1 MTGPA
6 AAPSVAAARTLTEAL
21 RRLDTDAL
29 TRLLTLRPDLA
40 YPVPGDV
47 AELSAQ
53 ATTTSSVG
61 RALDGLNA
69 WQRLVAE
76 ALAALPDPV
85 ALAAL
90 TDLLHVEPGGAAR
103 AVADLRDRALL
114 WGDDHELHLV
124 RAARDHLGPYP
135 GGLAPPSPRP
145 LSPTEIDTR
154 LAEVGPEARAV
165 VERLLWNPA
174 GTVNGADRAVTVDGA
189 RTPVEHLLARRL
201 LRPSGSDTV
210 LLPREVAWH
219 LRDERFSPEPVPGTA
234 PSLSG
239 RVRTPALV
247 DRAAIGAAYGFVHD
261 VELVAHALQTTPHR
275 LLREGGVAVRD
286 VTGLGRVLGTDHG
299 HATFVLECAAAAGLL
314 AIGDGG
320 RLLPTVDYDR
330 WAEREPADRWRALA
344 AAWRHT
350 DRLPGLSSE
359 PGAHA
364 LGPESE
370 APGAASVRGLLTE
383 LLAAVPVG
391 TTLDLADLL
400 AVVGWHRPRLVRVG
414 GVPLESVLA
423 WTWREA
429 GWLGVSSLGAVS
441 GLARAA
447 FAADARPL
455 PAELAEAFPA
465 TVEQIVLQADL
476 TAVAPGPVPYR
487 LSREL
492 RLLADQESRGGAA
505 VFRFSGPSLRR
516 AFDAGWSA
524 ADVHRWLEHH
534 ATTAVPQPL
543 AYLIDDI
550 ARQHGSIRVGPA
562 NAYVRIADAAQ
573 VAAILTH
580 PDASVLGLRE
590 LAPGVLVAA
599 AEPYEVVDFLH
610 RIGHSPA
617 GEDSSG
623 RSVTAPDPLRAPRRA
638 AHRPRPDV
646 QASEAAAAVL
656 LGEQTRHDRRS
667 RSPVAS
673 VTGPDTRGTAENLE
687 RLASA
692 QRASESVRIRYVAA
706 DGQPAERE
714 LRSVQADAG
723 LVQGT
728 DATSAQLVSIPLSR
742 VSSVGPAMRAD
753 GLD

>member
-1 MTGPA
+1 V
-6 AAPSVAAARTLTEAL
+6 AAPAVATAAPARTLTEAL
-21 RRLDTDAL
+21 RRLDADAL
-29 TRLLTLRPDLA
+29 ADLLVLRPDLA
-40 YPVPGDV
+40 YPVPADV

-69 WQRLVAE
+69 WQRVVAE

-85 ALAAL
+85 RLPTL
-90 TDLLHVEPGGAAR
+90 IELLHAELPAAAR

-114 WGDDHELHLV
+114 WGDDEELHLV

-135 GGLAPPSPRP
+135 GGLAPPSSRP

-154 LAEVGPEARAV
+154 LAEVGSDARAV
-165 VERLLWNPA
+165 VDRLLWNPA
-174 GTVNGADRAVTVDGA
+174 GAVNGADRAVTVEGA
-189 RTPVEHLLARRL
+189 RTPVEQLLARRL
-201 LRPSGSDTV
+201 LRPAGPDTV

-219 LRDERFSPEPVPGTA
+219 LRGERFSAEPVPSTA
-234 PSLSG
+234 PSVSG
-239 RVRTPALV
+239 RVRAPELV

-261 VELVAHALQTTPHR
+261 VELVAHTLQTTPHR

-286 VTGLGRVLGTDHG
+286 VTGLGRVLGTDPA
-299 HATFVLECAAAAGLL
+299 HACFVLECAAAAGLL
-314 AIGDGG
+314 AGGDGG

-344 AAWRHT
+344 AAWRHS

-359 PGAHA
+359 PGGHA

-370 APGAASVRGLLTE
+370 APGAAVVRGLLTE

-391 TTLDLADLL
+391 TTVDLADLQ

-414 GVPLESVLA
+414 GVPLDSVLA

-429 GWLGVSSLGAVS
+429 GWLGVNSLGAVS

-447 FAADARPL
+447 EAADTHPL
-455 PAELAEAFPA
+455 PAALADAFPA

-487 LSREL
+487 LAREL

-524 ADVHRWLEHH
+524 ADVHRWLERH
-534 ATTAVPQPL
+534 ASTGLPQPL

-550 ARQHGSIRVGPA
+550 SRQHGSIRVGPA
-562 NAYVRIADAAQ
+562 SAYVRIADPAQ

-590 LAPGVLVAA
+590 LATGILVAA

-646 QASEAAAAVL
+646 QAGEAAAAVL
-656 LGEQTRHDRRS
+656 LGEENRHHRRPRPPDR
-667 RSPVAS
+667 PVA
-673 VTGPDTRGTAENLE
+673 VVDPRATADNLE

-692 QRASESVRIRYVAA
+692 QRAGEPVRIRYVAA
-706 DGQPAERE
+706 DGRPAERE
-714 LRSVQADAG
+714 LSDVQAEAG
-723 LVQGT
+723 LIRGT
-728 DATSAQLVSIPLSR
+728 DAVSTRPVSIPLAR
-742 VSSVGPAMRAD
+742 VSSVGPSLRSSP
-753 GLD
+753 LD

>member
-1 MTGPA
+1 
-6 AAPSVAAARTLTEAL
+6 
-21 RRLDTDAL
+21 
-29 TRLLTLRPDLA
+29 
-40 YPVPGDV
+40 
-47 AELSAQ
+47 
-53 ATTTSSVG
+53 
-61 RALDGLNA
+61 
-69 WQRLVAE
+69 
-76 ALAALPDPV
+76 ALPDPATLP
-85 ALAAL
+85 ALIE
-90 TDLLHVEPGGAAR
+90 LLQADSPTGSR
-103 AVADLRDRALL
+103 AVADLRERALL
-114 WGDDHELHLV
+114 WGEDHELHLV

-145 LSPTEIDTR
+145 LARATIDSQ
-154 LAEVGPEARAV
+154 LDAAGPEARAV
-165 VERLLWNPA
+165 VDRLLWNPA
-174 GTVNGADRAVTVDGA
+174 GTVNGADRAVTVEGA
-189 RTPVEHLLARRL
+189 RSPVEQLLARRL
-201 LRPSGSDTV
+201 LRPAGPDTV

-219 LRDERFSPEPVPGTA
+219 LRGERFSADPVPST
-234 PSLSG
+234 PPTLTG
-239 RVRTPALV
+239 RLRTPALV

-261 VELVAHALQTTPHR
+261 VELVAHTLQTTPHR

-286 VTGLGRVLGTDHG
+286 VTGLGRVLGTDHA
-299 HATFVLECAAAAGLL
+299 HASFVLECGAAAGLL
-314 AIGDGG
+314 AAGDGG

-350 DRLPGLSSE
+350 DRLPGLSSA

-383 LLAAVPVG
+383 LLADVPVG
-391 TTLDLADLL
+391 TTLDLADLD
-400 AVVGWHRPRLVRVG
+400 AAVGWHRPRLVRVG
-414 GVPLESVLA
+414 GVLLASVLA

-429 GWLGVSSLGAVS
+429 GWLGVNSLGAVS

-447 FAADARPL
+447 AAADVRPL
-455 PAELAEAFPA
+455 PAALADAFPA

-487 LSREL
+487 LAREL

-505 VFRFSGPSLRR
+505 VFRFSAPSLRR

-524 ADVHRWLEHH
+524 VDVRRWLEHH
-534 ATTAVPQPL
+534 ATAAVPQPL
-543 AYLIDDI
+543 TYLIDDV

-562 NAYVRIADAAQ
+562 GAYVRVADAAQ

-590 LAPGVLVAA
+590 LSPGVLVAA

-638 AHRPRPDV
+638 AHRPRPEV
-646 QASEAAAAVL
+646 QAGEAAAAVL
-656 LGEQTRHDRRS
+656 IGEQTRHDRRPRPS
-667 RSPVAS
+667 TIQATGDVAA
-673 VTGPDTRGTAENLE
+673 TAENLE
-687 RLASA
+687 RLTAA
-692 QRASESVRIRYVAA
+692 QRAGQSVRIRYVAA
-706 DGQPAERE
+706 DGRPAERE
-714 LRSVQADAG
+714 LRTVRVEAG
-723 LVQGT
+723 LVRGT
-728 DATSAQLVSIPLSR
+728 DPTSAEQASIPLAR
-742 VSSVGPAMRAD
+742 VSSVDPAARTSP
-753 GLD
+753 LD